1 MKKLKKLKREDLK
14 KVNGG
19 ETEIE
24 LICPPRYVYCLG
36 VCMNGR
42 KSINCPG

>member
-19 ETEIE
+19 ETEIV
-24 LICPPRYVYCLG
+24 CPPRYVYVSCLG

-42 KSINCPG
+42 KWVNCPG